1 MLRVVVDT
9 NVFISALLFQGKP
22 ARILKLAEDHAFTL
36 IVSTPLCQEV
46 ERVLAKKFAWPK
58 TVIDLACVP
67 LWRLAELVTPAV
79 DIEECPDPDDNRILE
94 CALEGRA
101 DAIVTGDRHLL
112 DMKKFRG
119 IPILAV
125 NEFLRTE

>member
-1 MLRVVVDT
+1 M
-9 NVFISALLFQGKP
+9 
-22 ARILKLAEDHAFTL
+22 
-36 IVSTPLCQEV
+36 
-46 ERVLAKKFAWPK
+46 LAKKFAWPK

-67 LWRLAELVTPAV
+67 LWQLAELVTPAV

-94 CALEGRA
+94 CALEGRP

-112 DMKKFRG
+112 DMKEFRG